1 MMRILLVHNYYQE
14 PGGEDVVFRNERD
27 LLCQQGHE
35 VTEYIDHNCRIN
47 TIGTLAGASQMVWSF
62 PSQFRLRAL
71 LRSMR
76 YDIVHFHNPFAL
88 ISPAAYYPCQEAG
101 FAVLQTLHNYRLLCP
116 AATLYRD
123 GHVCE
128 ECLGK
133 GLPWPGIWHACYRQ
147 SRSQTAAVAA
157 MITLHRWLRT
167 WQRQVN
173 LYIAL
178 TDFCRRKFMQG
189 GLPAEKIVVKPNFV
203 GPDPGERDGVGRYAL
218 FVGRLSAEKGIWILL
233 RAWQRLSNTVLKIVG
248 DGPQR
253 HAMQAF
259 VDTEGVQRIELLG
272 QQPSEDVLKL
282 MKGAQFLIFPSEWY
296 ETFGRV
302 AIEAFACG
310 VPVIASR
317 LGAIAEIVEDGH
329 TGLLFQPGDLDDLAA
344 KVRWAVSHPEEMNR
358 MGTKARQVYEIKYT
372 PEANYRMLCDIYKR
386 AINNAKGAI
395 RQNVDTVTS

>member
-1 MMRILLVHNYYQE
+1 
-14 PGGEDVVFRNERD
+14 
-27 LLCQQGHE
+27 
-35 VTEYIDHNCRIN
+35 
-47 TIGTLAGASQMVWSF
+47 
-62 PSQFRLRAL
+62 
-71 LRSMR
+71 
-76 YDIVHFHNPFAL
+76 
-88 ISPAAYYPCQEAG
+88 
-101 FAVLQTLHNYRLLCP
+101 
-116 AATLYRD
+116 
-123 GHVCE
+123 
-128 ECLGK
+128 
-133 GLPWPGIWHACYRQ
+133 
-147 SRSQTAAVAA
+147 QTAAVAA

-344 KVRWAVSHPEEMNR
+344 KVRWAVSHPEEMTR